1 MKKILLSIAMV
12 AISLGAFAQENS
24 AEGLRWKGIMN
35 NSFWSNWEIGVNG
48 GINGTSWDGVVKNQ
62 DTTGDLGWQVG
73 IDATKWYNPIV
84 GTRVAVTGG
93 ELNKSNKAANSNW
106 MMFTSEGLVNLSNW
120 IGGYR
125 EDRVYYAKVF
135 AGFGV
140 NVLDFSL
147 ENTENDLNSSFVAT
161 SGLIN
166 TFRVCPALDIN
177 LELKS
182 AIIPG
187 RDMPSYIA
195 PKAGKVGQIY
205 SATLGV
211 AYRFNK
217 RDWDKAYSQE
227 EVDGYLAAIAALE
240 AGLADAHRNEGKLA
254 ERLAA
259 QKAATDQALK
269 DNEALRAELA
279 KRKSSVVSSTALFF
293 NLNSARLL
301 DRAKSSMQILAE
313 TIAAAPKDQ
322 VFTLVGHADDETGTP
337 EYNQK
342 LSEKRA
348 KAVYDYLV
356 EQGVNKDQLTWKGV
370 GSSQNIFPINSTNRV
385 VIVK

>member
-1 MKKILLSIAMV
+1 MKKFLLSIAIV
-12 AISLGAFAQENS
+12 AFSMGSVFAQENS
-24 AEGLRWKGIMN
+24 AEKLRWKGVMN
-35 NSFWSNWEIGVNG
+35 NGFWANWEIGIAGGVNATAWNEWG
-48 GINGTSWDGVVKNQ
+48 GVDNQ
-62 DTTGDLGWQVG
+62 KQIGDRGWQIEG
-73 IDATKWYNPIV
+73 NLTKWFNPIV
-84 GTRVAVTGG
+84 GARLQVVGG
-93 ELNKSNKAANSNW
+93 KFNTSGEDQASKWIFPHVDGVLNI
-106 MMFTSEGLVNLSNW
+106 SNW

-125 EDRVYYAKVF
+125 EDRVYYAKLF
-135 AGFGV
+135 AGFGAHFV
-140 NVLDFSL
+140 NVGEQGGDGFA
-147 ENTENDLNSSFVAT
+147 AT
-161 SGLIN
+161 GGLIN
-166 TFRVCPALDIN
+166 TFRVCKQLDIN
-177 LELKS
+177 LELK
-182 AIIPG
+182 ALLTPG
-187 RDMPSYIA
+187 RDMPAVIA
-195 PKAGKVGQIY
+195 PIAAEYGQIY

-217 RDWDKAYSQE
+217 RDWSKAYSQE
-227 EVDGYLAAIAALE
+227 EIDAYLASIAALE
-240 AGLADAHRNEGKLA
+240 SSLADAHRNEGKLA

-279 KRKSSVVSSTALFF
+279 KRKTSVVSSTALFF

-301 DRAKSSMQILAE
+301 DRAKSAMQILAE

-322 VFTLVGHADDETGTP
+322 VFTLVGHADDETGSP

-356 EQGVNKDQLTWKGV
+356 ENGVNKDQLTWKGV

>member
-1 MKKILLSIAMV
+1 MKKFLLTIAIV
-12 AISLGAFAQENS
+12 AISAGSVFAQENS
-24 AEGLRWKGIMN
+24 AEKLRWKGIMN
-35 NSFWSNWEIGVNG
+35 NGFWSNWEIGLAG
-48 GINGTSWDGVVKNQ
+48 GINATAWNELGGVDNQ
-62 DTTGDLGWQVG
+62 KQIGDLGWQIEG
-73 IDATKWYNPIV
+73 NLTKWFNPIV
-84 GTRVAVTGG
+84 GARLQVAGG
-93 ELNKSNKAANSNW
+93 SLNASGDAQKSTW
-106 MMFTSEGLVNLSNW
+106 VMPHFDGLINLSNW

-125 EDRVYYAKVF
+125 EDRVYYAKLF
-135 AGFGV
+135 AGFGLNCV
-140 NVLDFSL
+140 NVDS
-147 ENTENDLNSSFVAT
+147 ETAT
-161 SGLIN
+161 GFAAAGGLIN
-166 TFRVCPALDIN
+166 TFRVCKQLDIN
-177 LELKS
+177 LELKG
-182 AIIPG
+182 ILTPG
-187 RDMPSYIA
+187 RDMPAEIA
-195 PKAGKVGQIY
+195 SVGVGKYGQMY
-205 SATLGV
+205 SATLGL

-217 RDWDKAYSQE
+217 RNWDKAYSQE

-240 AGLADAHRNEGKLA
+240 AGLADAHRNAGKLS

-279 KRKSSVVSSTALFF
+279 KRKTSVVSSTALFF

-322 VFTLVGHADDETGTP
+322 VFTLVGHADDETGSP

-356 EQGVNKDQLTWKGV
+356 ENGVNKDQLTWKGV

>member
-1 MKKILLSIAMV
+1 MKKILLSIALV
-12 AISLGAFAQENS
+12 AFSVANVAAQETS
-24 AEGLRWKGIMN
+24 AEKLRWKGIMN
-35 NSFWSNWEIGVNG
+35 NGFWSNWEISVAGGVNA
-48 GINGTSWDGVVKNQ
+48 TAWDGVATNQ
-62 DTTGDLGWQVG
+62 VTGDLGWQVEG
-73 IDATKWYNPIV
+73 GLTKWFNPIV
-84 GTRVAVTGG
+84 GARVQLIGG
-93 ELNKSNKAANSNW
+93 ELNKSNEAVNSNW
-106 MMFTSEGLVNLSNW
+106 IMPHADAVINLSNW

-125 EDRVYYAKVF
+125 EDRVYYAKLF
-135 AGFGV
+135 AGAGV
-140 NVLDFSL
+140 N
-147 ENTENDLNSSFVAT
+147 FVDINAQGGSGFAAT
-161 SGLIN
+161 AGLIN
-166 TFRVCPALDIN
+166 TFRVCKQLDIN
-177 LELKS
+177 LELKGILS
-182 AIIPG
+182 AG
-187 RDMPSYIA
+187 HDMPAYIA
-195 PKAGKVGQIY
+195 PKAGKAGYIH
-205 SATLGV
+205 SATLGL

-217 RDWDKAYSQE
+217 RNWDKAYSQE
-227 EVDGYLAAIAALE
+227 EVDGYLASIAALE
-240 AGLADAHRNEGKLA
+240 GGLADAHRNAGKLA

-279 KRKSSVVSSTALFF
+279 KRKTSVVSSTALFF

-301 DRAKSSMQILAE
+301 DRTKSAMQIVAE

-322 VFTLVGHADDETGTP
+322 VFTLVGHADDETGSP

-356 EQGVNKDQLTWKGV
+356 ENGVNKDQLTWKGV